1 MSDETLTFEQ
11 ALQELEEVVARLEEG
26 RLVLEESMMLF
37 ERGQELV
44 TLCNKALD
52 SAALRV
58 QRVRAATGETYE
70 VVPLEKSEE
79 A

>member
-1 MSDETLTFEQ
+1 MSDEAPTFEQ

-26 RLVLEESMMLF
+26 KLVLEESMTLF

-52 SAALRV
+52 SAELRIEK
-58 QRVRAATGETYE
+58 VRSTADETYE
-70 VVPLEKSEE
+70 VIPFEE
-79 A
+79 PEDG